1 MKSVLFLLLSAGVA
15 FGHPGDPS
23 PFPGTSEL
31 WAVPG
36 VVHTAKLATVVTC
49 TNVHFAPVTV
59 GVEVFDDG
67 GFSLGSTAVNLS
79 PGLTANFSTTSLG
92 SPTPVL
98 SLPNAPATVD
108 VPEGTYG
115 MLRVLSASRKVVCS
129 AMLID
134 RVSNPASTIN
144 GLPIIHKLKEHGG

>member
-1 MKSVLFLLLSAGVA
+1 MKSVLLLLLSAGVA

-49 TNVHFAPVTV
+49 TNVDLAPVVV
-59 GVEVFDDG
+59 GVEVFG
-67 GFSLGSTAVNLS
+67 NAGNSLGSTAVNLS

-108 VPEGTYG
+108 VPDGTYG
-115 MLRVLSASRKVVCS
+115 MLRVLSASSKAVCS
-129 AMLID
+129 AVLVD
-134 RVSNPASTIN
+134 RVNNPPSNVN
-144 GLPIIHKLKEHGG
+144 GLPIIHKLKEHGE